1 MRDSRLGEEMNLL
14 EHYIIRVIRIED
26 VTEEFNEYLKKLEES
41 KSPER
46 LYVAKLEVDCYG
58 KKEIIERGFFESEL
72 KRALEQ
78 GYYLA

>member
-1 MRDSRLGEEMNLL
+1 MNLL
-14 EHYIIRVIRIED
+14 EHYIIRVIKVED
-26 VTEEFNEYLKKLEES
+26 VTEEFNEFLKELEES
-41 KSPER
+41 ESPER

-58 KKEIIERGFFESEL
+58 RQEIIERGFFESEL